1 MIRLENV
8 VRSYQMGEV
17 QVRALR
23 GLNLEI
29 KEGEFVAIMGPS
41 GSGKST
47 LLHLIGAL
55 DLPNGGTVKLGDLDI
70 SEQNSSQLAEL
81 RGKKMGFIFQTFN
94 LITTLSALENVE
106 LPMMF
111 QGIPRG
117 KRRKRSQKLL
127 EQVGLGD
134 RSLHRPTE
142 LSGGEQQRVAIA
154 RALVNDPDI
163 ILADEPTGNLDSKSG
178 AEIMQ
183 ILSELNQNRGVTVI
197 MVTHNSEDAQ
207 YADRIAHIRDGRIK
221 GHESLNKEV
230 NRNAY

>member
-17 QVRALR
+17 QVQALR
-23 GLNLEI
+23 GLDLKI

-47 LLHLIGAL
+47 LLHIIGAL
-55 DLPNGGTVKLGDLDI
+55 DLPDNGTAKLGDLDI
-70 SEQNSSQLAEL
+70 SRQNGSQLAEL

-111 QGIPRG
+111 QGIPRD
-117 KRRKRSQKLL
+117 KRRKRAHELL

-134 RSLHRPTE
+134 RSRHRPTE

-163 ILADEPTGNLDSKSG
+163 ILADEPTGNLDSESG
-178 AEIMQ
+178 AEIMN
-183 ILSELNQNRGVTVI
+183 ILTKLNKKREVTII

-207 YADRIAHIRDGRIK
+207 YADRIAHIRDGQIK
-221 GHESLNKEV
+221 GYESLKEGSE
-230 NRNAY
+230 

>member
-1 MIRLENV
+1 MIKLENV

-23 GLNLEI
+23 GLDLEI
-29 KEGEFVAIMGPS
+29 KEGDFVAIMGPS

-55 DLPNGGTVKLGDLDI
+55 DLPDDGRVKLGDLDI
-70 SEQNSSQLAEL
+70 SQQNGSQLAEL
-81 RGKKMGFIFQTFN
+81 RGKKMGFVFQTFN

-111 QGIPRG
+111 QGIPRDE
-117 KRRKRSQKLL
+117 RRKRAQKLL

-134 RSLHRPTE
+134 RSRHRPTE

-163 ILADEPTGNLDSKSG
+163 LLADEPTGNLDSHSG

-183 ILSELNQNRGVTVI
+183 ILSELNRNRGVTVI

-207 YADRIAHIRDGRIK
+207 YAHRIAHIKDGQIK
-221 GHESLNKEV
+221 DYESLKEGSE
-230 NRNAY
+230 

>member
-8 VRSYQMGEV
+8 VRGYQMGEV

-23 GLNLEI
+23 GLDLEI
-29 KEGEFVAIMGPS
+29 KEGEFMAIMGPS

-55 DLPNGGTVKLGDLDI
+55 DLPDNGTVKLGDLDI
-70 SEQNSSQLAEL
+70 SQQNGSQLAEL
-81 RGKKMGFIFQTFN
+81 RGKKMGFVFQTFN

-111 QGIPRG
+111 QGIRRG
-117 KRRKRSQKLL
+117 KRRKRAQELL
-127 EQVGLGD
+127 QQVGLGD
-134 RSLHRPTE
+134 RSHHRPTE

-163 ILADEPTGNLDSKSG
+163 ILADEPTGNLDSESG
-178 AEIMQ
+178 AEIMD
-183 ILSELNQNRGVTVI
+183 ILTDLNKKRGVTVI
-197 MVTHNSEDAQ
+197 MVTHSSEDAQ
-207 YADRIAHIRDGRIK
+207 YAHRIAHIRDGQIK
-221 GHESLNKEV
+221 GYESLKEGSE
-230 NRNAY
+230 